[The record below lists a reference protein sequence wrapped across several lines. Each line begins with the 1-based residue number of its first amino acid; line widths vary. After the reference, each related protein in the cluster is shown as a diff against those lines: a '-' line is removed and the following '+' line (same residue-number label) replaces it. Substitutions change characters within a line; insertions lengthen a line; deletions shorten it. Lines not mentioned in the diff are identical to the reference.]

1 MDLLS
6 ERPFW
11 PIRDGLPATFPP
23 LEKTTSCDV
32 AIVGAGISGAMT
44 AYLLAR
50 AGLEVVVLDRREAAH
65 GSTSGNT
72 GLLLYETDQPMVR
85 LERRLGRAAA
95 QQAYRRCHAAVREVE
110 KLAKR
115 AAIECGFR
123 RRENLYLAAN
133 RSHVAWLKREHALRA
148 ETGFDV
154 EWWPRNRIARESTL
168 PHAAGIFSRGSAE
181 LDAYRLAYGLLLAA
195 QHDGATVHDRT
206 EVTSWRFR
214 RSGVELLTSRGH
226 RVRARHLV
234 VASGYEA
241 GRFLPRPYG
250 QLHSTFALVS
260 EPLTDFPGW
269 PRKGCLLWDTGD
281 PYLYLRLTDDGRAM
295 IGGYD
300 EPFRDPRARD
310 RLLPAKAAAL
320 HRRFRQL
327 FPNIPFEVATAWAG
341 TFGVTEDGLPYIG
354 RHPAVPHTWF
364 ALGFGGN
371 GTTFSLIAAEMV
383 RAGILGERDPDAEL
397 FGFGRAERA
406 KPKA

>member
-11 PIRDGLPATFPP
+11 PIRDGLPAAFPP
-23 LEKTTSCDV
+23 LEKAVSCDV
-32 AIVGAGISGAMT
+32 VVVGAGISGAMT
-44 AYLLAR
+44 AHLLAR

-95 QQAYRRCHAAVREVE
+95 QQAYRRCHAAVREVA

-115 AAIECGFR
+115 AHIECGFR
-123 RRENLYLAAN
+123 WRENLYLAAQ
-133 RSHVAWLKREHALRA
+133 RSHAAWLKREHALRE

-154 EWWPRNRIARESTL
+154 EWWPRTRIARESSL
-168 PHAAGIFSRGSAE
+168 PHAAGIFSKGSAE

-195 QHDGATVHDRT
+195 QHDGAAVHDRT
-206 EVTSWRFR
+206 EVTRWRFG
-214 RSGVELLTSRGH
+214 RSGVELRTSRGH

-260 EPLTDFPGW
+260 EPLKELPGW
-269 PRKGCLLWDTGD
+269 PGKGCLIWDTGD
-281 PYLYLRLTDDGRAM
+281 PYLYLRVTDDGRAM

-300 EPFRDPRARD
+300 EPFRDPRERD

-327 FPNIPFEVATAWAG
+327 FPKIPLEVATAWAG
-341 TFGVTEDGLPYIG
+341 TFGVTDDGLPYIG
-354 RHPAVPHTWF
+354 RHPEVPHTWF

-371 GTTFSLIAAEMV
+371 GTTFSLIAAEIV
-383 RAGILGERDPDAEL
+383 RAGILGQRDSDAEL
-397 FGFGRAERA
+397 FGFGRAER
-406 KPKA
+406 PKT

>member
-6 ERPFW
+6 ARPFW
-11 PIRDGLPATFPP
+11 PLRDGLPAAFPP
-23 LEKTTSCDV
+23 LEKAVACDV
-32 AIVGAGISGAMT
+32 AIIGAGISGAMT
-44 AYLLAR
+44 AHLLAR

-72 GLLLYETDQPMVR
+72 GLLLYETDEPMVR
-85 LERRLGRAAA
+85 LARRLGREAA
-95 QQAYRRCHAAVREVE
+95 QQAYRRCRAAVLEIE
-110 KLAKR
+110 KLARR
-115 AAIECGFR
+115 ARIGCGFR
-123 RRENLYLAAN
+123 WRENLYVAAQ
-133 RSHVAWLKREHALRA
+133 RRHVGWLRREHALRE

-154 EWWPRNRIARESTL
+154 EWWSRSRIARETSL
-168 PHAAGIFSRGSAE
+168 PHAAGILSRGSAE

-195 QHDGATVHDRT
+195 QQDGAAVHDRT
-206 EVTSWRFR
+206 EVTGWRFGR
-214 RSGVELLTSRGH
+214 AGVELKTSRGP
-226 RVRARHLV
+226 RVKARHLV
-234 VASGYEA
+234 VASGYES

-260 EPLTDFPGW
+260 EPLQALRGW
-269 PRKGCLLWDTGD
+269 PREGCLIWDTGD
-281 PYLYLRLTDDGRAM
+281 PYLYLRVTEDGRAM

-300 EPFRDPRARD
+300 EPFRDPRERD
-310 RLLPAKAAAL
+310 RLLPAKAGAL

-327 FPNIPFEVATAWAG
+327 FPRIPLEVATAWAG
-341 TFGVTEDGLPYIG
+341 TFGVTSDGLPYIG
-354 RHPAVPHTWF
+354 QHPEVPHTWF

-406 KPKA
+406 AT

>member
-6 ERPFW
+6 ARPFW
-11 PIRDGLPATFPP
+11 PILDGLPAAFSA
-23 LEKTTSCDV
+23 LETTTTCDV

-44 AYLLAR
+44 AHLLAR
-50 AGLEVVVLDRREAAH
+50 AGQEVVVLDRREAAH

-85 LERRLGRAAA
+85 LERLLGRAAA
-95 QQAYRRCHAAVREVE
+95 KQAYRRCHKAIRAIE
-110 KLAKR
+110 KLTKR
-115 AAIECGFR
+115 AHIECGFR
-123 RRENLYLAAN
+123 WRENLYLAA
-133 RSHVAWLKREHALRA
+133 RRDHVGWLQREHALRR

-154 EWWPRNRIARESTL
+154 EWWPRTRIARESSL
-168 PHAAGIFSRGSAE
+168 PHTAGIFSRGSAE
-181 LDAYRLAYGLLLAA
+181 LDAYRLSYGLLLAA
-195 QHDGATVHDRT
+195 QHDGAAVHDRT
-206 EVTSWRFR
+206 EVTRWSFG
-214 RSGVELLTSRGH
+214 RSGVELRTSRGH

-250 QLHSTFALVS
+250 ELHSTFALVS
-260 EPLTDFPGW
+260 EPVAALPGW

-281 PYLYLRLTDDGRAM
+281 PYLYLRMTGDGRAM

-300 EPFRDPRARD
+300 EPFRDPRERD

-320 HRRFRQL
+320 QRRFRQL
-327 FPNIPFEVATAWAG
+327 FPKIPLEVATAWAG
-341 TFGVTEDGLPYIG
+341 TFGVTDDGLPYIG
-354 RHPAVPHTWF
+354 RHPEVPHTWF

-383 RAGILGERDPDAEL
+383 RAGILGEDDPDAEL

-406 KPKA
+406 KA